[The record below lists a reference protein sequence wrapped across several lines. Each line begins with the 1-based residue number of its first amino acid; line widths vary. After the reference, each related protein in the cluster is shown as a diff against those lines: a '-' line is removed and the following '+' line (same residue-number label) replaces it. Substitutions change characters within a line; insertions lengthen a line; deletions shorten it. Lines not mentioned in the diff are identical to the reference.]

1 MKPERV
7 EPLFRA
13 EEFGSGTG
21 HREPGSGFEHM
32 IDHMMQNQS
41 GATAGE
47 SLRISRREVLAVTQA
62 SKP

>member
-1 MKPERV
+1 MEPERV

-21 HREPGSGFEHM
+21 PREPGSGFEHM

-47 SLRISRREVLAVTQA
+47 SLRISRREMLAV
-62 SKP
+62 